1 MASYA
6 KKEQDYREYL
16 KAGMG
21 PTLIGQ
27 MTGDGVAGVAAYL
40 RKLPDWQKIQQP
52 GAQRCRQ
59 MREEGYDCKVIARY
73 TGWSEKCVR
82 KFCIGIKAPEKPKKL
97 IQRKKEVVIIPARP
111 EDTTINKLLMTTWGT
126 GQWT

>member
-40 RKLPDWQKIQQP
+40 RKLPDWQEIQQP
-52 GAQRCRQ
+52 GVERCRQ
-59 MREEGYDCKVIARY
+59 MRREGYEFKTIARY
-73 TGWSEKCVR
+73 TGWADRSVR
-82 KFCIGIKAPEKPKKL
+82 KFCVGIPAPEKPKKL
-97 IQRKKEVVIIPARP
+97 ISRKKEVVIIPAKP
-111 EDTTINKLLMTTWGT
+111 EDSLINKLLMMTWGT
-126 GQWT
+126 GQWI